1 MRRFVCAAL
10 AALAL
15 LPALPAFA
23 KGDDDDDEGADV
35 EQQDKSQAKDQ
46 DQEEEKETKGTG
58 DTNEDANRPGFYLG
72 LAGTWGLEKFQD
84 TNNIHVDDSIGFNAR
99 AGYRA
104 LSWLSAEI
112 QGEWLANFDVD
123 LGPEKGS
130 VEMHLIGGNLRFN
143 LPTGLIQPYA
153 LLGGGYMHASLDGVR
168 QKNVQRSFQ
177 DGADGDGAFG
187 RFGGGMEFY
196 PWPWLA
202 IDMGIAYVLPTG
214 NVDNLDYLSITW
226 GALYRF

>member
-10 AALAL
+10 AVLAL
-15 LPALPAFA
+15 LPAWPIFA

-46 DQEEEKETKGTG
+46 DQEKEEAEPR

-72 LAGTWGLEKFQD
+72 LAGTWGIEKFQD
-84 TNNIHVDDSIGFNAR
+84 SNNINADDSIGFNAR

-104 LSWLSAEI
+104 LSWLSAEV
-112 QGEWLANFDVD
+112 QGEWMANFNLN
-123 LGPEKGS
+123 LGPEDGKI
-130 VEMHLIGGNLRFN
+130 EMHLIGANVRLN
-143 LPTGLIQPYA
+143 LPTGLIQPYL
-153 LLGGGYMHASLDGVR
+153 LLGGGYMHADLRGV
-168 QKNVQRSFQ
+168 QQGNVQRSFT
-177 DGADGDGAFG
+177 DGADGDGGFG

-202 IDMGIAYVLPTG
+202 VDLGIAYVLPTG
-214 NVDNLDYLSITW
+214 DVDNLDYLSVTW

>member
-10 AALAL
+10 VALAL
-15 LPALPAFA
+15 LPAWPVFA
-23 KGDDDDDEGADV
+23 QGDDDDEGADV

-46 DQEEEKETKGTG
+46 DQEEEKEPG

-72 LAGTWGLEKFQD
+72 LAGTWGIEKFQNSND
-84 TNNIHVDDSIGFNAR
+84 INADDSIGFNAR

-104 LSWLSAEI
+104 LSWLSAEV
-112 QGEWLANFDVD
+112 QGEWMANFNLN
-123 LGPEKGS
+123 LGPEDGKI
-130 VEMHLIGGNLRFN
+130 EMHLIGANLRLN

-153 LLGGGYMHASLDGVR
+153 LIGGGYMHADLRGVH
-168 QKNVQRSFQ
+168 QGNVQKSFT
-177 DGADGDGAFG
+177 DGADGDGGFG

-214 NVDNLDYLSITW
+214 DVDNLDYLSVTW